1 LQSHVSS
8 NRDKKITKSKHD
20 PLPEIALYDKNVD
33 IKFSAFIYLICC
45 KISIYLKV
53 DFEIMKMKYDNNSI
67 SISIGLSGWK
77 SVWLKVFNATFTNI
91 SAI

>member
-1 LQSHVSS
+1 MIGMMKVC
-8 NRDKKITKSKHD
+8 T
-20 PLPEIALYDKNVD
+20 NVNVNG
-33 IKFSAFIYLICC
+33 FFIYLICC

-77 SVWLKVFNATFTNI
+77 SAWLNVFNATFTNI